1 MDGRITL
8 ISGWDWYEGE
18 SAAGITNSQYDLE
31 TIVMHELGHAVGL
44 EHSIDV
50 SSVMHST
57 LAAGE
62 VKRFITDQDLEHLG
76 GDDGGS
82 ESLMA
87 APPRASTGQVTDWGS
102 AVDRFL
108 STSPDAIL
116 REPVDASTLPQR
128 SANVV
133 DGPDLPLSGNPIPQ
147 LHERIDRRRDPSTGK
162 AKTDRLEDQLES
174 LDHYFTELAEFIQEE
189 GKE

>member
-1 MDGRITL
+1 
-8 ISGWDWYEGE
+8 
-18 SAAGITNSQYDLE
+18 
-31 TIVMHELGHAVGL
+31 
-44 EHSIDV
+44 
-50 SSVMHST
+50 MHST